1 MIKTETEVLI
11 IIMVISKVIIIT
23 MVKIKKDYD
32 HITIEEKKK
41 MIKKT

>member
-1 MIKTETEVLI
+1 MIKTETKVLI

-23 MVKIKKDYD
+23 MVKIKKDCD
-32 HITIEEKKK
+32 HNPNRGEKK

>member
-1 MIKTETEVLI
+1 MIKTETKVLI

-23 MVKIKKDYD
+23 MVKINKDYD

-41 MIKKT
+41 

>member
-23 MVKIKKDYD
+23 MVKIKKRL
-32 HITIEEKKK
+32 
-41 MIKKT
+41 

>member
-1 MIKTETEVLI
+1 MIKTETKVLI

-32 HITIEEKKK
+32 PITIEEKKK